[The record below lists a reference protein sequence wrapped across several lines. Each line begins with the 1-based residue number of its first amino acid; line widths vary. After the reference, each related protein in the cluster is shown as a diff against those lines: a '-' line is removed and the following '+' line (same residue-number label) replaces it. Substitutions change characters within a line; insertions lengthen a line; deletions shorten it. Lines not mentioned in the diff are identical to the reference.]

1 MLYRENEQGNIENV
15 YTLKVMNKAQREQT
29 FVIEASG
36 LDGLVYEGPARYGPK
51 RVSW

>member
-29 FVIEASG
+29 S
-36 LDGLVYEGPARYGPK
+36 
-51 RVSW
+51 